1 MAVRFALTFCACCLA
16 SSGALHAPA
25 LATITRSVMPVC
37 MPMQRAQRCDRPP
50 AMCEYSTK
58 VKMTAEVRAPFRQAR
73 IFFLYPATIAAA
85 SIASYVSVLRLVG
98 QKDAM
103 ADSGNLLVNL
113 GIITAAVFC
122 LRADLKGRSELLQ
135 EVAIELKEARPPE
148 GSPSAAAAIAGADDG
163 AGVLSDADP
172 SARAMRSASG
182 FGKKKKSKR
191 A

>member
-1 MAVRFALTFCACCLA
+1 MARFTLCACCLV

-25 LATITRSVMPVC
+25 LATNTRSVIPVR

-98 QKDAM
+98 QKDAI

-148 GSPSAAAAIAGADDG
+148 GSPPAAAAIADADDG

-172 SARAMRSASG
+172 SALRASG

-191 A
+191 AK

>member
-1 MAVRFALTFCACCLA
+1 
-16 SSGALHAPA
+16 
-25 LATITRSVMPVC
+25 
-37 MPMQRAQRCDRPP
+37 
-50 AMCEYSTK
+50 
-58 VKMTAEVRAPFRQAR
+58 MTAEVRAPFRQAR

-172 SARAMRSASG
+172 SAMRSASG